1 MPNTQFARS
10 QAEGRQALNRFHT
23 GFLAARIGEWL
34 YIIALNWTVLVQF
47 ESATAVG
54 IVNACRLLPVAL
66 VSVPSG
72 VLADRHDSRLLLGI
86 VNLATALMTVLVA
99 FSFHTHQSLLVVALM
114 VFGRE
119 LAAGMEPPA
128 RNVLLNEIC
137 PDELPRALAS
147 NASVLNVGRVV
158 GPALA
163 GYLLAHSHLWVVFG
177 LAFLGLAACG
187 LQTLMQVEK
196 GALSRKTVSKGKA
209 EMKEALR
216 FVAGHPRLKLL
227 IALMLAPMVLA
238 FPYLSLLPMFGK
250 ELLACGPEAIGTLV
264 SLTAVGSLVSSAT
277 IIGSSDRV
285 LKGSFQV
292 VTLLVFSAS
301 LLVVVLAP
309 NFTVAA
315 VAAFV
320 AGASSQAYRT
330 VSRILAQMGVP
341 KHLQGRVVSLILMD
355 RALIPVGTLLLGW
368 WAEQFGLLSAGVLMS
383 VGSGVITL
391 ALLAWRPAIWTLS
404 PADGAEDL
412 VQSGRV
418 LAPGPA

>member
-1 MPNTQFARS
+1 MPNTQLARS
-10 QAEGRQALNRFHT
+10 QAEGRRALNRFHT

-72 VLADRHDSRLLLGI
+72 VLADRHDSRFLLGI
-86 VNLATALMTVLVA
+86 INLATALMTVLVA
-99 FSFHTHQSLLVVALM
+99 FSFQTHQSLAVVALM

-137 PDELPRALAS
+137 PQELPRALAS

-177 LAFLGLAACG
+177 LAFVGLAGCG
-187 LQTLMQVEK
+187 LQTLMQVEN
-196 GALSRKTVSKGKA
+196 GALSRKNVSKGKP

-216 FVAGHPRLKLL
+216 YVASHPRLKL
-227 IALMLAPMVLA
+227 APMILA

-292 VTLLVFSAS
+292 VTLLIFSGS

-309 NFTVAA
+309 NFAVAA

-355 RALIPVGTLLLGW
+355 RALIPVGTLILGW

-391 ALLAWRPAIWTLS
+391 ALLVWRPAIWTLS
-404 PADGAEDL
+404 PSDGVEEL
-412 VQSGRV
+412 VQTGRV